1 MFDFFKKK
9 KKKETRLPSTISEEA
24 PAVVSDPTSF
34 TPKEPPQIPVEQ
46 PEEAPRFTV
55 GFPGEPNPPTF
66 EPEPVVSLAGI
77 PARPFPPEEERSE
90 DDLPTLT
97 GRPIRPVNS
106 DGSKPYFAQDFIP
119 TQTEGFGWN
128 IPPQDP
134 QLDVPPVMGT
144 PAIEPPVN
152 RDGSRPYFAQDF
164 IPTATGSEVPPHL
177 RKQVE
182 EAAGL
187 TLPSLSPT
195 GAQPPESISQD
206 DVATVTGAPRDSFV
220 PLDQDDVPTQLLY
233 PEDFI
238 RVDR

>member
-34 TPKEPPQIPVEQ
+34 TPKEPPQMPVEQ

-55 GFPGEPNPPTF
+55 GLPGEPNPPTF
-66 EPEPVVSLAGI
+66 EPDPVVSLAGI
-77 PARPFPPEEERSE
+77 PARPFPPEEKAEE
-90 DDLPTLT
+90 DLPTQT

-119 TQTEGFGWN
+119 TQTESFGWYN
-128 IPPQDP
+128 SPAVPPRQD
-134 QLDVPPVMGT
+134 PPVMGQI
-144 PAIEPPVN
+144 APPVN
-152 RDGSRPYFAQDF
+152 SDGSRPYFAQDF

-182 EAAGL
+182 EASTGGQ
-187 TLPSLSPT
+187 PS
-195 GAQPPESISQD
+195 ESGSQD
-206 DVATVTGAPRDSFV
+206 DVPTVTGAPRDDFA
-220 PLDQDDVPTQLLY
+220 PLDQDDIPTQLLY
-233 PEDFI
+233 PNDFI